1 MFQIRHV
8 LFKLFMQIF
17 KYLIK
22 MILDKN
28 VQNILMLIKKKT
40 IKMQRDNAKKQ

>member
-1 MFQIRHV
+1 
-8 LFKLFMQIF
+8 
-17 KYLIK
+17 